1 MNVCELRLLNEYGVV
16 IDKIDFMSEPFSF
29 PFDLRI
35 PKATKRQTEYG
46 GNMAQDGSSIAASRY
61 NNAVITLQPKIFL
74 DCAETEGYQR
84 MEELRLRLDN
94 MLNYSTRFSTLGYGY
109 QVRLYEDSKCF
120 VVYSTIIDGTFE
132 IEEGLEWSGPSQ
144 GLFGNTNIALT
155 RKPFRYSESP
165 EVIENYV
172 QNPGFEQVLSGEPSK
187 WTDTNATGWTQ
198 GSDSIEGL
206 YCGHL
211 AYNLNGAATT
221 SIDGAAVAL
230 ANATIYYAEA
240 WLRVNAGTAVEM
252 RVIRSTG
259 SVAMTPTVTWTTA
272 EVAVDPLD
280 RRASRARGYNKYDI
294 ISDGEHA
301 GKKVLIRK
309 GFTFTTPAADTY
321 YVQFR
326 VVNPSNTTYFD
337 VDRVYLTPASNL
349 PISTAS
355 GVTLDPTLRSGD
367 ANRFPKAWISYRDIG
382 NHLDDGSSSHGEAYR
397 TQAADGYH
405 INYIDIYD
413 VDGDEDSPA
422 DCALYLRSTTST
434 NSLRYFRS
442 EAYRTQA
449 ADGYHINYIDIYDVD
464 GDEDSPADCA
474 LYLRSTT
481 STNSLRYFIVAM
493 KSHVPYG
500 FLDYT
505 GELSGT
511 ADTLC
516 SDGAK
521 QVVTPLSGTWS
532 DSNDVSTSFDPSAR
546 AAPRG
551 RYHAL
556 ARVKDLAAAQGNLRL
571 RLKKLYL
578 AGNTNT
584 FAVNTEVTT
593 LTTNNTLFALVDL
606 GIIAAYEQIDEA
618 IFLGSGAN
626 LVRRVQSRRT
636 TGTDGVEID
645 YLALFPCDEFY
656 TSFSSPRGVGTT
668 EGIVISSMPGSAP
681 YATINATEQMVAT
694 DASVTGALPYLPPN
708 KY

>member
-46 GNMAQDGSSIAASRY
+46 GNMAQDGSSISSSRY

-74 DCAETEGYQR
+74 DCAETEGYQK
-84 MEELRLRLDN
+84 MEALRLRLDN

-109 QVRLYEDSKCF
+109 QVRLYEDSKGF

-172 QNPGFEQVLSGEPSK
+172 PNPGFEQVLSGEPSK

-221 SIDGAAVAL
+221 SIDGTAVAL
-230 ANATIYYAEA
+230 ANATVYYAEA

-434 NSLRYFRS
+434 NSLRYF
-442 EAYRTQA
+442 
-449 ADGYHINYIDIYDVD
+449 
-464 GDEDSPADCA
+464 
-474 LYLRSTT
+474 
-481 STNSLRYFIVAM
+481 IVAM

-505 GELSGT
+505 GELAGT

-516 SDGAK
+516 SSGAK

-556 ARVKDLAAAQGNLRL
+556 ARAKDLAAAQGNLRL

-668 EGIVISSMPGSAP
+668 EGIVVSSIPGSVP

-708 KY
+708 KCNRFYFAFSLPDKRNYLSDSVAVKVKYQPRWL